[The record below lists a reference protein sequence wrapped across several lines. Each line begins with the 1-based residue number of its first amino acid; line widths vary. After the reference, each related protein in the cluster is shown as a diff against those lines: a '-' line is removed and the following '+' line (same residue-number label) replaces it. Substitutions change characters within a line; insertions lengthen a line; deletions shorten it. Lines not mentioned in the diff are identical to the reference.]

1 MNAPPS
7 GDVDLVPLDGRTR
20 SPSAPGRTSPAA
32 PEAPRAPDGRGGA
45 GSPPPADAPQ
55 RPGGT
60 GTPSG
65 QGGSAPS
72 ATPSGGPTVRPAPG
86 GSASSSSA
94 PGAPARLVVGALHR
108 AAGAQRWCE
117 KVTVTLAN
125 TGDRAA
131 TAGTITFGTHV
142 IGLPGADWATVRS
155 TRAAPVPVPGGG
167 SAKATWKVCVEA

>member
-1 MNAPPS
+1 M
-7 GDVDLVPLDGRTR
+7 
-20 SPSAPGRTSPAA
+20 
-32 PEAPRAPDGRGGA
+32 
-45 GSPPPADAPQ
+45 
-55 RPGGT
+55 
-60 GTPSG
+60 
-65 QGGSAPS
+65 
-72 ATPSGGPTVRPAPG
+72 RPAPG